1 MTARPTTVSA
11 GVTQDALT
19 ALIDR
24 AKRLSAMTGDHPA
37 DLLADALG
45 IWLGANH
52 GDVARAVRR
61 TRTAAVHARQ
71 IAGTQGFSS

>member
-1 MTARPTTVSA
+1 MTARPTTATA
-11 GVTQDALT
+11 GATQDALA
-19 ALIDR
+19 ALIERADR
-24 AKRLSAMTGDHPA
+24 LASMTGDHPA

-61 TRTAAVHARQ
+61 TRSAALKARS
-71 IAGTQGFSS
+71 IARARGAA